1 MQTMNLF
8 YRSVK
13 WRFQN
18 PVTIIMTLIQPL
30 IWLLLFSTLFGGEK
44 AGGNYTAFI
53 LPGILIMGVMSGS
66 GISGIAN
73 YSLKAGG
80 SYYRIVISPVKR
92 SAIVA
97 AHILDAAV
105 VAFIQTSVLL
115 GLAFLMSVRIASGAD
130 GFLLMLLL
138 LFFTSAFAAAL
149 SYALSL
155 VIPDENAFIALVNTL
170 TLPLFFVSSA
180 LIPYEQLQGGF
191 RAAAGLNP
199 FTPVI
204 QGLRMLIL
212 EERINWPELLTAGT
226 VVLVLA
232 AASFGLAVHMLNRD
246 SRHPY
251 LSY

>member
-1 MQTMNLF
+1 MSLF

-30 IWLLLFSTLFGGEK
+30 IWLLLFSTLFSGEST
-44 AGGNYTAFI
+44 GGNYTAFI

-73 YSLKAGG
+73 YSLKQGG
-80 SYYRIVISPVKR
+80 SYYRIFISPVKR

-97 AHILDAAV
+97 AHILDAAA
-105 VAFIQTSVLL
+105 VAFIQTAVLL
-115 GLAFLMSVRIASGAD
+115 GLGFLMSVRVASGTG
-130 GFLLMLLL
+130 GFLLMLLIL
-138 LFFTSAFAAAL
+138 LFTSAFVSAL

-155 VIPDENAFIALVNTL
+155 LIPDENAFIALVNTL

-191 RAAAGLNP
+191 RVAAGLNP

-204 QGLRMLIL
+204 QSLRTLIL
-212 EERINWPELLTAGT
+212 EEGINWPELLAAGT

-232 AASFGLAVHMLNRD
+232 AASFGLAVHVLDRD
-246 SRHPY
+246 SRHSH

>member
-1 MQTMNLF
+1 MQTISLF

-30 IWLLLFSTLFGGEK
+30 IWLLLFSTLFSGENT
-44 AGGNYTAFI
+44 GGNYTAFI
-53 LPGILIMGVMSGS
+53 LPGILIMAVMSGS

-92 SAIVA
+92 SAIVS

-105 VAFIQTSVLL
+105 VAFIQTAVLL
-115 GLAFLMSVRIASGAD
+115 GLSFLMSVRLASGA
-130 GFLLMLLL
+130 GGILLMLLL
-138 LFFTSAFAAAL
+138 LFFTSAFVAAL

-180 LIPYEQLQGGF
+180 LIPFEQLPGGF
-191 RAAAGLNP
+191 RVAAKLNP

-204 QGLRMLIL
+204 QSLRMLIL

-232 AASFGLAVHMLNRD
+232 GASFGLAVHMLNRD
-246 SRHPY
+246 NHFNS
-251 LSY
+251 